1 MVTGIILTL
10 DLVHKKRRGIFIGIV
25 NFGMTFGVS
34 LGAVLAG
41 LVVPVLGWVS
51 IITHL
56 LANRDPGLTL
66 TIQRVIF
73 WVQSAA
79 TLVLGPALFFAIPSR
94 SHHEPGTTKA
104 AFLLQKLKNVD
115 YAGALTLVR
124 PCNLPAS

>member
-51 IITHL
+51 IITH
-56 LANRDPGLTL
+56 PLT
-66 TIQRVIF
+66 
-73 WVQSAA
+73 
-79 TLVLGPALFFAIPSR
+79 
-94 SHHEPGTTKA
+94 
-104 AFLLQKLKNVD
+104 N
-115 YAGALTLVR
+115 
-124 PCNLPAS
+124 